1 MWVWTGGQPPHP
13 LTEDVDLLLS
23 QTRPTCDPPQID
35 QGLPKDPERNFGT
48 DLKFILQS
56 NPPPKLH

>member
-1 MWVWTGGQPPHP
+1 MGLTGGQPPHP

-23 QTRPTCDPPQID
+23 QTRPTAIR
-35 QGLPKDPERNFGT
+35 LRSIRVSLKDPERNFGT